1 MALTIKDILQLQSL
15 QGFQL
20 ISGHKGLSR
29 YVTSAGILDY
39 ETCPDIDYPREAAF
53 EKDSVVLS
61 SLLFANGRP
70 ELILPAVEQL
80 YSSGVSGFA
89 YKTVIYS
96 SLPEEVTRFSEE
108 HDFPIFCFGKV
119 TYFENIIF
127 EVMNA
132 VLSDDTNLLTEITI
146 KKMIEND
153 LQDSI

>member
-15 QGFQL
+15 RGFQL

-29 YVTSAGILDY
+29 YVTSVGILDY
-39 ETCPDIDYPREAAF
+39 EVCPDIDYPRDTAF

-89 YKTVIYS
+89 
-96 SLPEEVTRFSEE
+96 
-108 HDFPIFCFGKV
+108 
-119 TYFENIIF
+119 
-127 EVMNA
+127 
-132 VLSDDTNLLTEITI
+132 
-146 KKMIEND
+146 
-153 LQDSI
+153 